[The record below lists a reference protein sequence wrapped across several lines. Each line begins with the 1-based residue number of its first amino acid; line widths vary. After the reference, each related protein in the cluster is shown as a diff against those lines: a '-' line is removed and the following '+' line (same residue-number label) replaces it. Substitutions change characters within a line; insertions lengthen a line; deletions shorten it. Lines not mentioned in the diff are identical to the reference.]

1 MNILVLGG
9 NGYLGSKLI
18 AQLVQKK
25 ENVFSTIREQSN
37 LSRLNEVKNNIN
49 FVKAEYTDIKRLLS
63 NEKIDCVVNMVC
75 DYGKKCNRDMIYSN
89 LMFPLEVL
97 ELASTYKVDQF
108 IAIDTALPKDLNLY
122 SFTKNS
128 FSEYGKFY
136 SEKYGINFVDLKVQ
150 MYYGFDEPQDRFI
163 PATIRKM
170 ICGDIVN
177 TTYGTQLRDIIAV
190 EDVVNLIVEII
201 YRQLRGFNSIDIGTG
216 IAPAISELVDFIWEK
231 TGRKSVVNKG
241 AIPMRPNEPNCIA
254 DMSIVHRIL
263 EYKSIYWKDG
273 INKMIDDIRRDIQ

>member
-1 MNILVLGG
+1 M
-9 NGYLGSKLI
+9 
-18 AQLVQKK
+18 
-25 ENVFSTIREQSN
+25 
-37 LSRLNEVKNNIN
+37 KNNIN
-49 FVKAEYTDIKRLLS
+49 FVKAEYVDIKKLLS
-63 NEKIDCVVNMVC
+63 DEKIDCVVNMVC
-75 DYGKKCNRDMIYSN
+75 DYGRKCNRDMIYSN

-108 IAIDTALPKDLNLY
+108 IAIDTALPKDFNLY

-136 SEKYGINFVDLKVQ
+136 SEKYGIDFVDLKVQ

-190 EDVVNLIVEII
+190 GDVVNLIVEII
-201 YRQLRGFNSIDIGTG
+201 YKQLRGFNSIDIGTG
-216 IAPAISELVDFIWEK
+216 TAPAISELVDFIWEK

-263 EYKSIYWKDG
+263 DYKPIYWKDG
-273 INKMIDDIRRDIQ
+273 ISKMIDDIRRDIQ

>member
-1 MNILVLGG
+1 
-9 NGYLGSKLI
+9 
-18 AQLVQKK
+18 
-25 ENVFSTIREQSN
+25 
-37 LSRLNEVKNNIN
+37 
-49 FVKAEYTDIKRLLS
+49 
-63 NEKIDCVVNMVC
+63 
-75 DYGKKCNRDMIYSN
+75 
-89 LMFPLEVL
+89 
-97 ELASTYKVDQF
+97 
-108 IAIDTALPKDLNLY
+108 
-122 SFTKNS
+122 
-128 FSEYGKFY
+128 
-136 SEKYGINFVDLKVQ
+136 

-163 PATIRKM
+163 PAIIRKM

-216 IAPAISELVDFIWEK
+216 TAPAISELVDFIWEK

-263 EYKSIYWKDG
+263 DYKPIYWKDG

>member
-49 FVKAEYTDIKRLLS
+49 FVKAEYADIKRLLS
-63 NEKIDCVVNMVC
+63 DEKIDCVVNMVC
-75 DYGKKCNRDMIYSN
+75 DYGRKCNRDMIYSN

-190 EDVVNLIVEII
+190 GDVVNLIVEII
-201 YRQLRGFNSIDIGTG
+201 YRQLKEFNSIDIGTG
-216 IAPAISELVDFIWEK
+216 TAPAISELVDFIWEK

-241 AIPMRPNEPNCIA
+241 IIPMRPNEPNCIA

-263 EYKSIYWKDG
+263 DYKPIYWKDG
-273 INKMIDDIRRDIQ
+273 ISKMIDDIRRDIQ

>member
-25 ENVFSTIREQSN
+25 ENVFSTIREQSD
-37 LSRLNEVKNNIN
+37 LSRLNEVRNNIS
-49 FVKAEYTDIKRLLS
+49 FVKAEYADIKRLLS
-63 NEKIDCVVNMVC
+63 DKKIDCVVNMVC

-136 SEKYGINFVDLKVQ
+136 SEKYGIDFVDLKVQ

-190 EDVVNLIVEII
+190 DDAVNLFVEII

-216 IAPAISELVDFIWEK
+216 TAPAISELVDFIWEK

-263 EYKSIYWKDG
+263 DYKPIYWKDG
-273 INKMIDDIRRDIQ
+273 INKMIDDIRRDI

>member
-122 SFTKNS
+122 SFTQNS

-136 SEKYGINFVDLKVQ
+136 SEKYDINFVDLKVQ

-263 EYKSIYWKDG
+263 DYKPIYWKDG

>member
-25 ENVFSTIREQSN
+25 ENVFSTIREQSD

-49 FVKAEYTDIKRLLS
+49 FVKAKYADIKRLLS
-63 NEKIDCVVNMVC
+63 DEKIDCVVNMVC

-89 LMFPLEVL
+89 LMFPIEVL

-136 SEKYGINFVDLKVQ
+136 SEKYGIDFVDLKVQ

-201 YRQLRGFNSIDIGTG
+201 YRQIRGFNSIDIGTG
-216 IAPAISELVDFIWEK
+216 TAPAISELVDFIWEK

-263 EYKSIYWKDG
+263 DYKPIYWKDG
-273 INKMIDDIRRDIQ
+273 ISKMIDDIRREIQ

>member
-25 ENVFSTIREQSN
+25 ENVFSTIRGQSN
-37 LSRLNEVKNNIN
+37 LSRLNEMKNNIN
-49 FVKAEYTDIKRLLS
+49 FVKAEYTDVKRLLS

-75 DYGKKCNRDMIYSN
+75 DYGKRCNRDMIYSN

-136 SEKYGINFVDLKVQ
+136 SEKYGIDFVDLKVQ

-163 PATIRKM
+163 PAIIRKM

-216 IAPAISELVDFIWEK
+216 TAPAISELVDFIWEK

-263 EYKSIYWKDG
+263 DYKPIYWEDG

>member
-25 ENVFSTIREQSN
+25 NVFSTIREQSN

-49 FVKAEYTDIKRLLS
+49 FVKAEYVDIKKLLS
-63 NEKIDCVVNMVC
+63 DEKIDCVVNMVC
-75 DYGKKCNRDMIYSN
+75 DYGRKCNRDMIYSN

-108 IAIDTALPKDLNLY
+108 IAIDTALPKDFNLY

-136 SEKYGINFVDLKVQ
+136 SEKYGIDFVDLKVQ

-190 EDVVNLIVEII
+190 GDVVNLIVEII
-201 YRQLRGFNSIDIGTG
+201 YKQLRGFNSIDIGTG
-216 IAPAISELVDFIWEK
+216 TAPAISELVDFIWEK

-263 EYKSIYWKDG
+263 DYKPIYWKDG
-273 INKMIDDIRRDIQ
+273 ISKMIDDIRRDIQ

>member
-25 ENVFSTIREQSN
+25 ENVFSTIRERSD
-37 LSRLNEVKNNIN
+37 LSRLNGVKNNIN
-49 FVKAEYTDIKRLLS
+49 FVKAEYADINRLLS
-63 NEKIDCVVNMVC
+63 DEKIDCIVNMVC

-136 SEKYGINFVDLKVQ
+136 SEKYGIDFVDLKVQ

-163 PATIRKM
+163 PTTIRKM

-201 YRQLRGFNSIDIGTG
+201 YRQIRGFNSIDIGTG
-216 IAPAISELVDFIWEK
+216 TAPAISELVDFIWEK

-241 AIPMRPNEPNCIA
+241 TIPMRPNEPNCIA

-263 EYKSIYWKDG
+263 DYKPIYWKDG
-273 INKMIDDIRRDIQ
+273 ISKMIDDIRRDI